1 MDTLK
6 KHVSSTNHIAKNYL
20 TQIHKIGRDQDAMT
34 YWPKSLLEKRK
45 RPLGK
50 KTKELQKKNTDDAMT
65 NTMLKQNSSKTCSV
79 DKEYLEIIDVN
90 KILSPGD
97 KIDLTK
103 AIVFDADKLS
113 TTETADGSEKNVTN
127 RLTVEGN
134 KAEESL
140 FYKPIEKLI
149 FRTPIPIYKPLIK
162 EGENKDSDPSTNEV
176 EKVDF
181 DTFIL
186 EQNKITE
193 AEQGKLKFVLLKKL
207 EQINQ

>member
-50 KTKELQKKNTDDAMT
+50 KTKELQHKNADDVMT
-65 NTMLKQNSSKTCSV
+65 NSMLKQSSSKTCSV

-113 TTETADGSEKNVTN
+113 ITETAEGSEKRATN
-127 RLTVEGN
+127 SIEGN
-134 KAEESL
+134 NEEQSL
-140 FYKPIEKLI
+140 LYKPIEKLI
-149 FRTPIPIYKPLIK
+149 FRAPIPINKPSVK
-162 EGENKDSDPSTNEV
+162 EGEKKDSDPSTNKV

-193 AEQGKLKFVLLKKL
+193 AEQGELKFVLFKKF
-207 EQINQ
+207 EQINE